1 MKSHKCQL
9 RQDSISHLPKNF
21 PDSNWYTRLERRLAK
36 LFLVSKNHPEVFH
49 YLKSNAAI
57 GKESKRQ
64 VQLDSG
70 FIIHPLC
77 QFRKI
82 WNILICMVMFLHQ
95 LLTAWAI
102 GFFVDMEKTTI
113 KTLVYLDIIMCS
125 ILLIE
130 ILLTF
135 RTGYIVRENNEII
148 LNSTIIAKKYMK
160 HLIPDL
166 ISCLPFTYL
175 ATKLI
180 DEESGTVSGSVVVFM
195 CCLFAFSFYRLT
207 RISFYFSSIPILL
220 KLSEKGTIIFTLC
233 LRSIYW

>member
-9 RQDSISHLPKNF
+9 RRDSISHLPKNF
-21 PDSNWYTRLERRLAK
+21 PDASWYTRLETRITK
-36 LFLVSKNHPEVFH
+36 LFLISKNHPEVFR

-70 FIIHPLC
+70 FIIHPLSE
-77 QFRKI
+77 FRKV
-82 WNILICMVMFLHQ
+82 WNILICSVMFLHQ

-102 GFFVDMEKTTI
+102 GFFVDMEKSTI

-125 ILLIE
+125 FMLIE

-148 LNSTIIAKKYMK
+148 LNPTIIAQNYMK
-160 HLIPDL
+160 QLIPDL

-180 DEESGTVSGSVVVFM
+180 DESGIISGSVVVFM

-207 RISFYFSSIPILL
+207 RISFYFSSVPILL